1 MIDSWL
7 QLKIAERREEAE
19 QIRSFEL
26 VDPQNRALPP
36 FTPGA
41 HIDVEIRP
49 GLVRQ
54 YSLCNDPSEQ
64 DRYVIAVLRE
74 PEGRGGSVALYDN
87 FKAGDSIRVSKPR
100 NHFPLAAQADRHVLL
115 AGGIGVTPLL
125 AMAEYLSRRGVDFQM
140 HYCTRS
146 RGRAAFLERIQ
157 RSAFAQRVQ
166 FHFDDGPAEQRF
178 DAAVA
183 LGRPVPGTHIYV
195 CGPSGFMDYVLQTAK
210 SQGWPDGQ
218 THREYFAPAT
228 QANTA
233 PAGEFEVELASSG
246 QVFVIPADKP
256 IVQVLLEHGIE
267 IPTSCDQGVCG
278 TCLTRVISGVPDHRD
293 SFLTDEERARNDQM
307 TPCCSRAKSPRLV
320 LDI

>member
-1 MIDSWL
+1 MIHSWL

-19 QIRSFEL
+19 QICSFEL
-26 VDPQNRALPP
+26 VDPQQRALPS

-54 YSLCNDPSEQ
+54 YSLCNAPGEQ
-64 DRYVIAVLRE
+64 HRYVIAVLRE
-74 PEGRGGSVALYDN
+74 PEGRGGSIALHDN
-87 FKAGDSIRVSKPR
+87 FKAGDSIRVSMPR
-100 NHFPLAAQADRHVLL
+100 NHFPLAAHADRYVLL

-125 AMAEYLSRRGVDFQM
+125 AMAEYLSCRGLDFEM
-140 HYCTRS
+140 HYCVRS
-146 RGRAAFLERIQ
+146 PGRAAFLERIR

-166 FHFDDGPAEQRF
+166 LHFDDGPAEQRF
-178 DAAVA
+178 DAAQV

-210 SQGWPDGQ
+210 SQGWPDDQ
-218 THREYFAPAT
+218 THREYFAPAP

-233 PAGEFEVELASSG
+233 PDGEFEVELASSG